1 MEFIEMIFNYSY
13 DISLNFQISSAKG
26 PHSLVF
32 HLTVVSP
39 QAHILSPGSSDEF
52 HLVRGSTISLTCVV
66 EKAPS
71 PPQ

>member
-1 MEFIEMIFNYSY
+1 MF
-13 DISLNFQISSAKG
+13 LKFQISSAKG